1 MKSYTAVVLTL
12 LAFCILANA
21 SHSPTRKS
29 TVWSETEQP
38 TADYEGIS
46 QRAEELKTACRSNNN
61 RDACIEGAGGLAHD
75 LFGYLNSALAS
86 SNDTFV
92 SLVAPALQKSWQ
104 SVLNIT
110 EAISSAAEPSEQ
122 FFDTKLRNL
131 TILCD
136 ELLKSLNQR
145 TFRIDAAHANILKAA
160 RRSHIP
166 GVLHS

>member
-1 MKSYTAVVLTL
+1 
-12 LAFCILANA
+12 
-21 SHSPTRKS
+21 
-29 TVWSETEQP
+29 
-38 TADYEGIS
+38 
-46 QRAEELKTACRSNNN
+46 
-61 RDACIEGAGGLAHD
+61 
-75 LFGYLNSALAS
+75 LNSALAS